1 MITQRNLSVNF
12 KKDMLWEM
20 SKNIGDGFHKPSRR
34 KNIWENLKEAK
45 QLLEAI
51 GGKENVN
58 AVTHCAT
65 RMRFVL
71 ADEKKQT

>member
-1 MITQRNLSVNF
+1 MGKF
-12 KKDMLWEM
+12 EK
-20 SKNIGDGFHKPSRR
+20 
-34 KNIWENLKEAK
+34 AK